1 MKSLERMDRVSVR
14 SRIENALAGIFSL
27 HIRGVKD
34 IQPAHFVSAALFIL
48 IPALIVISNWAW
60 LLFETRIWLA
70 AVIAALVSAYFL
82 SQRRRTKLAAVI
94 ASTAIGSIPFSGV
107 YFSPERDLFSLLI
120 GMIWTP
126 IALITIFLFA
136 RTWLII
142 LISGVINLAL
152 LSLSIIYTSVHRET
166 LTLVLAY
173 FVMFE
178 ALLIIGAI
186 RRDFVISAIGRHE
199 SAVQEEKLRYQQ
211 LFEATFESIIV
222 HKHGIILDINRATEE
237 IFGYKREEVI
247 GRSLLEFVT
256 PNYHSTVLNES
267 TDPNAPPYEAQALRK
282 DGSVIWIEAR
292 GKPYLYHGECARV
305 AAIHDIDHLK
315 RAEAQQLELAI
326 ERERVGVLQRFL
338 GNMSHDLRTPLSVIK
353 TAAYLIDKLGDQP
366 EKLQRQIDVLHTQ
379 TDQLQRMLDD
389 LLQMSRLDKA
399 DTSSYQFAW
408 QLVNP
413 LLKEVFDETHNTALR
428 KNIDLDFDVHD
439 RLPKIL
445 LDRSEFKRMVKHLVN
460 NAIAYTPESGQ
471 VQVSAFARRPPDSE
485 RDWVVIE
492 VRDTGV
498 GISSLEL
505 PHVFERFYRVDP
517 ARAGG
522 SGTGLGL
529 TIARKIAEAHN
540 GMIEAE
546 SELGKGSVFRISLPV
561 LAEHHPE
568 TEQAEKRQTNAR
580 ESHG

>member
-1 MKSLERMDRVSVR
+1 MKSPEPMDRVSVL
-14 SRIENALAGIFSL
+14 SRIENLIAGWL
-27 HIRGVKD
+27 DLRVKNVSD
-34 IQPAHFVSAALFIL
+34 IQPAH
-48 IPALIVISNWAW
+48 
-60 LLFETRIWLA
+60 
-70 AVIAALVSAYFL
+70 LVSALMFIFIPAMIIVATWDWLFIGTRFWLSGVTVALVIAYFL
-82 SQRRRTKLAAVI
+82 NRRGKVNLAAALAALSI
-94 ASTAIGSIPFSGV
+94 SSIPITSIYLAPDKTV
-107 YFSPERDLFSLLI
+107 YTLLLSI
-120 GMIWTP
+120 IWIP
-126 IALITIFLFA
+126 IVLIAVFLIT
-136 RTWLII
+136 RTWLLAIVCGVVNAGILLLLVIYPSLASDII
-142 LISGVINLAL
+142 IFITAYLF
-152 LSLSIIYTSVHRET
+152 II
-166 LTLVLAY
+166 
-173 FVMFE
+173 E
-178 ALLIIGAI
+178 ALLIVGSI
-186 RRDFVISAIGRHE
+186 RRDFVVSAMDRHVQ
-199 SAVQEEKLRYQQ
+199 AVEEEKQRSEL

-237 IFGYKREEVI
+237 TFGYSREDVI
-247 GRSLLEFVT
+247 GRSLIEFVT

-292 GKPYLYHGECARV
+292 GKPYLYKGEWARV

-315 RAEAQQLELAI
+315 RVEAQQLELAI

-338 GNMSHDLRTPLSVIK
+338 SNMSHDLRTPLSVIK

-408 QLVNP
+408 QVVNP
-413 LLKEVFDETHNTALR
+413 LLKEVFDETHDTALR
-428 KNIDLDFDVHD
+428 KNIDLHFDVHD
-439 RLPKIL
+439 HLPKIL
-445 LDRSEFKRMVKHLVN
+445 LDRGEFKRMIKHLVN
-460 NAIAYTPESGQ
+460 NAIAYTPESGL
-471 VQVSAFARRPPDSE
+471 VQVSAFARHPPDSE

-498 GISSLEL
+498 GISALEL

-540 GMIEAE
+540 GIIDAE
-546 SELGKGSVFRISLPV
+546 SELGKGSVFRVSLPA
-561 LAEHHPE
+561 LAEHQPE
-568 TEQAEKRQTNAR
+568 TEQAEKRQTDAR